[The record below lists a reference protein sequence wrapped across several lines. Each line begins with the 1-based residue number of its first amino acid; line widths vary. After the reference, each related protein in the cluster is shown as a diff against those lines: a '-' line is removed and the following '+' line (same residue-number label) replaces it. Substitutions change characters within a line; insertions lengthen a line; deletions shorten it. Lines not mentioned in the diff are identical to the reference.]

1 MSDLQQWEILRD
13 KFIIEDIKI
22 KSTLASG
29 TFVVSLAFLA
39 KDQVMS
45 YKIFLLISWVSLV
58 LSIIM
63 GMWAMTAG
71 VNRYDRAI
79 RGRRGALKKKEKELY
94 QQGKVLTN
102 FEKHTPSVQTWSYTV
117 GLLSFFLF
125 VIVNVYNNIR
135 W

>member
-1 MSDLQQWEILRD
+1 MNDLQNWEMLRD
-13 KFIIEDIKI
+13 KFQIEDIKMTL
-22 KSTLASG
+22 TLASG

-39 KDQVMS
+39 KDQVFS

-71 VNRYDRAI
+71 VTRYDRAI
-79 RGRRGALKKKEKELY
+79 RGKRGSLKKKEEKLY
-94 QQGKVLTN
+94 KQGKVLTPL
-102 FEKHTPSVQTWSYTV
+102 EKYTPSVQKWSYTV

-125 VIVNVYNNIR
+125 VIVNVYNHIK